1 MPIPRVR
8 KGDEIAID
16 FLDHVEAS
24 QEPMFFT
31 VYGRVIAQTKT
42 SITVASWVYQ
52 DAAKRIK
59 PDDYNVTQ
67 FAIVRSTIQAIR
79 FVR

>member
-24 QEPMFFT
+24 HEPMEFT
-31 VYGRVIAQTKT
+31 VYGRVISQDKN
-42 SITVASWVYQ
+42 SIVVASWVYL
-52 DAAKRIK
+52 DPGKKIR

-67 FAIVRSTIQAIR
+67 FTIVRSTIQAIR

>member
-24 QEPMFFT
+24 QSPLEFT
-31 VYGRVIAQTKT
+31 VYGRVLSQDKT
-42 SITVASWVYQ
+42 SIAVASWVYQ
-52 DAAKRIK
+52 DPGKKIR
-59 PDDYNVTQ
+59 PNDYNVTQ
-67 FAIVRSTIQAIR
+67 FTIVRSTIQAIR